1 MSLLCFTAKLLE
13 KSCPY
18 SLSPLLLSPSSHA
31 LFKTTSARLLPLL
44 YNDTA
49 FVRVTN
55 DLHIAKFSGDL
66 SVFLLIPAILWTT
79 SSCLNIF
86 SCLLRHLSLLVL
98 LPHSAALLRP
108 LYWFLH
114 ISFAYKCQKS
124 AQQKPH
130 TSSSLLTAWVALRG
144 PITWNIHLY
153 AGSLQIIKSSLKLS
167 LEFQTPFYNFLLNI
181 FMWKSIGVSNLTC
194 LKPDN
199 LHKNI
204 LLFFI
209 FLISINDI
217 YIWPATSLPPFFLT
231 YLIHQQTLSTLPLKC
246 IQDPITLYHLHQITG
261 SKLPSP
267 LT

>member
-1 MSLLCFTAKLLE
+1 MSLLCFTAKLLK

-18 SLSPLLLSPSSHA
+18 SLSPLLLIPLSSHS
-31 LFKTTSARLLPLL
+31 LFKITSVRLPPLL

-66 SVFLLIPAILWTT
+66 SVFLLIPAIHWTT

-86 SCLLRHLSLLVL
+86 PCLLRHLSLLVL
-98 LPHSAALLRP
+98 LPQSAALPRP

-114 ISFAYKCQKS
+114 ISFAYKCQNS
-124 AQQKPH
+124 PQQKPQ
-130 TSSSLLTAWVALRG
+130 TSPSSLTPWVALLG
-144 PITWNIHLY
+144 PTTWNIHLY

-167 LEFQTPFYNFLLNI
+167 LEFQTPFYSFLLNI
-181 FMWKSIGVSNLTC
+181 FMCRHLKPIGISNLTC

-204 LLFFI
+204 LLFSV
-209 FLISINDI
+209 FLVSINGI
-217 YIWPATSLPPFFLT
+217 YIWP
-231 YLIHQQTLSTLPLKC
+231 
-246 IQDPITLYHLHQITG
+246 G
-261 SKLPSP
+261 V
-267 LT
+267 